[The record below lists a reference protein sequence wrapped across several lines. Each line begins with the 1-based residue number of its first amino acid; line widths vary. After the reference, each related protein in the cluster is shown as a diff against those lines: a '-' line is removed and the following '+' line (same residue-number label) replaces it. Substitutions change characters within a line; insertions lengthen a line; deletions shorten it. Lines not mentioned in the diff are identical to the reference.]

1 MGCAVRFGSDGKVT
15 RLRFHPPA
23 RRPPGI
29 HKGTDMSPTTLI
41 IGGALELAIIC
52 VSLYGAVTLPPGA
65 QIPVHGA
72 AGYNRWLPKSIG
84 LAFWPVFGVVVY
96 VIVLATQHSQQ
107 VHGSPAVGLTI
118 ALCVM
123 LVAQIGALARAR
135 SGSNGGRGAGD
146 GQ

>member
-1 MGCAVRFGSDGKVT
+1 
-15 RLRFHPPA
+15 
-23 RRPPGI
+23 
-29 HKGTDMSPTTLI
+29 MSPTTLI

-52 VSLYGAVTLPPGA
+52 VSLYGAVTLPPGT

-84 LAFWPVFGVVVY
+84 LLFWPVFGVVVY
-96 VIVLATQHSQQ
+96 AIVLATQHSQQ
-107 VHGSPAVGLTI
+107 VHGSPAVGLTV

-135 SGSNGGRGAGD
+135 GRGNGGRGYGD
-146 GQ
+146 GE